1 MEAAA
6 GRSGSLAVP
15 SSHTPPRKEW
25 RAISEN
31 SFRKNGGE
39 ESENL
44 KLVQTDERT
53 IYEEGTGPVNVDS
66 CSITVN
72 GEGLKEDNLQRRI
85 QEISRQ
91 REDLQ
96 HMEIELRAQV
106 IASSKISDMHN
117 SYRSQLKEQI
127 DAAAKLKEQLQEREQ
142 EVRELEL
149 NLEEKN
155 IELRAVKI
163 DNEAVWA
170 KEDLFREQ
178 NKELA
183 TFRRERDNSES
194 ERAQLLKKILD
205 FQEHIQDK
213 ENQFLALEEQH
224 RVAQETILYK
234 DEQLREVQAWM
245 ARVQEM
251 DALQITTN
259 RSLQAELRDR
269 TEQFNQYWIVLQQ
282 QFVEMERHH
291 LQTIQQLHLELAELR
306 GKSAVYQDSSQ
317 TVHENQTD
325 SSSYL
330 QNEGNQVKANEA
342 PVLSSSLTFGSD
354 GKLRVSSS
362 STETELVP
370 VLPPVLGM
378 GAFAP
383 VGQMATLHPFVIHQ
397 QGVPESISSA
407 DSIIPQSHAGHLQSM
422 SVMPA
427 QHWQEQQVIQE
438 VSQDPNKDKYHL
450 SQLEHN
456 LLGSHSQY
464 SHERSAS
471 LNLVHP
477 EYLSS
482 PMNQQQRSA
491 SETFVSNEQKKVPE
505 SNDIIN
511 QISKE
516 RQANPNMNS
525 KLNAPLVEP
534 IEPKNEQKVPDQ
546 NADSEINGPHQQ
558 VLDLGQEWSASN
570 VAVSAALSHA
580 VGTCSAVECIEDNL
594 VFPAPPVRVSG
605 ALSSM
610 PTNTA
615 KEPVLMDERALLA
628 CIVRAIPAGS
638 DGRIRI
644 STTLPN
650 RLGKMLAPLHWHD
663 YKKHYG
669 KLHDFVGR
677 HPELFVIEE
686 DYIHLCE
693 GAQEIISAT
702 AAVAKVAAAAA
713 SSAPNSSLL
722 PSVAVTPISQS
733 SRNKKSLSVD
743 SKPVSSASFLKD
755 VAMNNTGNLSD
766 KYSQVPKTHVQQ
778 QNGVSINVVQG
789 LADIAVSSRKNSGEK
804 GGLTSNTPSDPLTLS
819 HLTGNGSN
827 NASTNGRITFGGK
840 KPERASGVRVIS
852 RR

>member
-1 MEAAA
+1 MF
-6 GRSGSLAVP
+6 L
-15 SSHTPPRKEW
+15 
-25 RAISEN
+25 
-31 SFRKNGGE
+31 
-39 ESENL
+39 
-44 KLVQTDERT
+44 
-53 IYEEGTGPVNVDS
+53 
-66 CSITVN
+66 CC
-72 GEGLKEDNLQRRI
+72 
-85 QEISRQ
+85 
-91 REDLQ
+91 
-96 HMEIELRAQV
+96 
-106 IASSKISDMHN
+106 
-117 SYRSQLKEQI
+117 
-127 DAAAKLKEQLQEREQ
+127 
-142 EVRELEL
+142 
-149 NLEEKN
+149 
-155 IELRAVKI
+155 
-163 DNEAVWA
+163 
-170 KEDLFREQ
+170 
-178 NKELA
+178 
-183 TFRRERDNSES
+183 RRERDNSES
-194 ERAQLLKKILD
+194 ERAQLLKKIHD

-245 ARVQEM
+245 ARAQEV
-251 DALQITTN
+251 DALQLTTN

-306 GKSAVYQDSSQ
+306 GKSGAYQDCSQ
-317 TVHENQTD
+317 IVHENQTD

-342 PVLSSSLTFGSD
+342 PVLNSSLTFGSD
-354 GKLRVSSS
+354 GKLGVSSS
-362 STETELVP
+362 STEVGTLILKNVFLQTELVP

-378 GAFAP
+378 GAFAS

-407 DSIIPQSHAGHLQSM
+407 DSIIPHVGHLQSM

-438 VSQDPNKDKYHL
+438 ISQDPNKDKYHL

-456 LLGSHSQY
+456 LLRSHSQY

-491 SETFVSNEQKKVPE
+491 SETFVSNEQMKVPE
-505 SNDIIN
+505 SNDITN
-511 QISKE
+511 QVSKE

-525 KLNAPLVEP
+525 KLNAPLFEP
-534 IEPKNEQKVPDQ
+534 TEQKNEQKVPDQ

-558 VLDLGQEWSASN
+558 VLDLGQQCSASN

-580 VGTCSAVECIEDNL
+580 VGNSSAVECIEDNL
-594 VFPAPPVRVSG
+594 VFPAPPVLVSG

-615 KEPVLMDERALLA
+615 KEPALLDERALLA

-669 KLHDFVGR
+669 KLDDFVGR
-677 HPELFVIEE
+677 HPEVGICFQLFVIEE

-713 SSAPNSSLL
+713 SSAPYSSLL

-743 SKPVSSASFLKD
+743 SKPVNSASFLKD
-755 VAMNNTGNLSD
+755 VAVNNTGNLSN

-778 QNGVSINVVQG
+778 QNGISINVVQG
-789 LADIAVSSRKNSGEK
+789 LADIALSSRKNSGEK
-804 GGLTSNTPSDPLTLS
+804 GGLTSNTPSDQLTLS

-840 KPERASGVRVIS
+840 KPER
-852 RR
+852 